1 MSVLDRRSHPRFAL
15 RCRAKLDF
23 TSAGTGS
30 QLNCVTRNVGIG
42 GLLIESP
49 VSIPKHTAVKF
60 SMTAEGGRMQR
71 SFEFTG
77 SGEVVRVEPDPPGEG
92 CLIAIE
98 SACRIDYHRVS
109 VQDKNNLVKAGF

>member
-1 MSVLDRRSHPRFAL
+1 MSVPDRRSHPRFAL

-23 TSAGTGS
+23 TSAGTRL
-30 QLNCVTRNVGIG
+30 QLDCITRNVGVG

-49 VSIPKHTAVKF
+49 VSIPKQTPVNF
-60 SMTAEGGRMQR
+60 SMTAEGGLTQR
-71 SFEFTG
+71 GCEFTG

-92 CLIAIE
+92 YVVAIK

-109 VQDKNNLVKAGF
+109 VEDKNNLVKATL